1 VGGFVLEREKK
12 GISANI
18 SANRFIFAMTKNK
31 IKFGDFLGLKE
42 TYLTQVI
49 TLSNLQQYSLIMYFI
64 PTNKHFLVI
73 VFTNFFV

>member
-1 VGGFVLEREKK
+1 
-12 GISANI
+12 
-18 SANRFIFAMTKNK
+18 MTKNK